1 MNRNKIKFKYL
12 LSVWK
17 TMPDYPTQE
26 DVVYEL
32 SLYLIK
38 DGRPNGE
45 FSPQT
50 LKSVFG
56 AGWEKNKHGE
66 IIEKMMNKGDFEETK
81 KSTVAK
87 KWYKIK
93 NNPYYKN

>member
-12 LSVWK
+12 LGVWK
-17 TMPDYPTQE
+17 TLPEYPTPE
-26 DVVYEL
+26 DVIYEL
-32 SLYLIK
+32 SLYLLK

-56 AGWEKNKHGE
+56 GGWESNKHGE
-66 IIEKMMNKGDFEETK
+66 IIKKMITDGDFEETK
-81 KSTVAK
+81 KSTAAK
-87 KWYKIK
+87 KWYKISK
-93 NNPYYKN
+93 NPYY